1 MNKSITQSKG
11 LLGTVAVPGDK
22 SISHRALMFGAL
34 ADGTCEITGISSAAD
49 PLNTRECLRAM
60 GVEISEKDGIVTVYG
75 KGLRGLQA
83 PSQSLD
89 AGNSGTTMRLLTG
102 MLAGQRFASDIT
114 GDESLRGR
122 PMKRLIEPL
131 SLMGAD
137 IQGTETFTAPLRI
150 RPVQRLQSITYDM
163 PVPSAQVKSAILL
176 AGLYAEGKT
185 SVIEAITTR
194 DHTERMLGLSVSE
207 RSGKRIVEVSGGM
220 RIAPRAFAVPGDISA
235 AAFFIAAGLLVPK
248 SEIIIRNVGLNPTR
262 TAVLDVFRQMGGKF
276 SIENRSEVAG
286 EPIGDITATASD
298 LHTGFELRGARVA
311 EVIDEIPILAVT
323 AAFAKGVF
331 SVREAKEL
339 RAKESDRIQS
349 VVANL
354 RAMGLEVEEYDDGFA
369 FEGKERLQGAPVQ
382 SYHDHRIAMAFA
394 VAGLRVSGET
404 EIQDAEC
411 ADISFPGFWEE
422 LSRLQ

>member
-122 PMKRLIEPL
+122 PMKRVIEPL
-131 SLMGAD
+131 STMGAD
-137 IQGTETFTAPLRI
+137 IQGTETNTAPLRI
-150 RPVQRLQSITYDM
+150 RPVQKLQSISYDM
-163 PVPSAQVKSAILL
+163 PVASAQVKSAILL

-185 SVIEAITTR
+185 SVIEAVATR
-194 DHTERMLGLSVSE
+194 DHTERMLGLSVSK
-207 RSGKRIVEVSGGM
+207 RSGKRVVEVSGGM
-220 RIAPRAFAVPGDISA
+220 KIAPRAFA
-235 AAFFIAAGLLVPK
+235 
-248 SEIIIRNVGLNPTR
+248 
-262 TAVLDVFRQMGGKF
+262 
-276 SIENRSEVAG
+276 
-286 EPIGDITATASD
+286 
-298 LHTGFELRGARVA
+298 
-311 EVIDEIPILAVT
+311 
-323 AAFAKGVF
+323 
-331 SVREAKEL
+331 
-339 RAKESDRIQS
+339 
-349 VVANL
+349 
-354 RAMGLEVEEYDDGFA
+354 
-369 FEGKERLQGAPVQ
+369 
-382 SYHDHRIAMAFA
+382 
-394 VAGLRVSGET
+394 
-404 EIQDAEC
+404 
-411 ADISFPGFWEE
+411 
-422 LSRLQ
+422 